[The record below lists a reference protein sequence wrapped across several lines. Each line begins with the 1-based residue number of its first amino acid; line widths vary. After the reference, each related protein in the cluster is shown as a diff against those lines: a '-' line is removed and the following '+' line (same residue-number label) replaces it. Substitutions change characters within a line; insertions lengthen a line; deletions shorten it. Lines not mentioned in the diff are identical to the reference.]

1 MAKSAAIKGLSKLLR
16 KGTKAK
22 RPRGTPTKAA
32 MMARRS
38 VLRGETTAE
47 KLKKTMGD
55 PKKAL
60 SKQKKKPLVGKFEV
74 GVGTGAAA
82 TLAYQKIK
90 EGKKAKAK
98 ETTSQKDKLKRA
110 ADKHRKEDEK
120 KKKAYGKRAPKK
132 DKNYGGR

>member
-1 MAKSAAIKGLSKLLR
+1 MAKKTAIKGLSKLLR

-38 VLRGETTAE
+38 MLRGETTAE

-55 PKKAL
+55 PSKQLK
-60 SKQKKKPLVGKFEV
+60 KQKKKPLIGKTEKGIGI
-74 GVGTGAAA
+74 GVAG

-98 ETTSQKDKLKRA
+98 SDKEKLKKKTTHHYEKAKEKQKDY
-110 ADKHRKEDEK
+110 RKSK
-120 KKKAYGKRAPKK
+120 K
-132 DKNYGGR
+132 

>member
-1 MAKSAAIKGLSKLLR
+1 MAKGAAIKGLSKLLR

-38 VLRGETTAE
+38 MLRGETTAE

-55 PKKAL
+55 P
-60 SKQKKKPLVGKFEV
+60 SKQLKKPKKKPLIGKTEKGIGI
-74 GVGTGAAA
+74 GVAG

-98 ETTSQKDKLKRA
+98 SDKEKLKKKTTHHYEKAKKKQKDY
-110 ADKHRKEDEK
+110 RKSK
-120 KKKAYGKRAPKK
+120 K
-132 DKNYGGR
+132 

>member
-1 MAKSAAIKGLSKLLR
+1 MAKGAAIKGLSKLLR

-38 VLRGETTAE
+38 MLRGETTAE

-55 PKKAL
+55 PSKQLK
-60 SKQKKKPLVGKFEV
+60 KQKKKPLIGKTEKGIGI
-74 GVGTGAAA
+74 GVAG

-98 ETTSQKDKLKRA
+98 ADKEKLKKKTTHHYEKAKKKQKDYR
-110 ADKHRKEDEK
+110 RSK
-120 KKKAYGKRAPKK
+120 K
-132 DKNYGGR
+132 

>member
-1 MAKSAAIKGLSKLLR
+1 MAKKTAIKGLSKLLR
-16 KGTKAK
+16 KGTEAK

-38 VLRGETTAE
+38 MLRGETTAE

-55 PKKAL
+55 PQKAL
-60 SKQKKKPLVGKFEV
+60 RKQKKKPLVGKTEKGIGI
-74 GVGTGAAA
+74 GVAG

-98 ETTSQKDKLKRA
+98 EAKEKLKKKTTHHYEKAKKKQKDYR
-110 ADKHRKEDEK
+110 RSK
-120 KKKAYGKRAPKK
+120 K
-132 DKNYGGR
+132 

>member
-38 VLRGETTAE
+38 MLRGETTAE

-55 PKKAL
+55 P
-60 SKQKKKPLVGKFEV
+60 SKQLKKPKKKPLVGKTEKGIGI
-74 GVGTGAAA
+74 GVAG

-98 ETTSQKDKLKRA
+98 ADKEKLKKKTTHHYEKAKKKQKDY
-110 ADKHRKEDEK
+110 RKSK
-120 KKKAYGKRAPKK
+120 K
-132 DKNYGGR
+132 